1 MPQARRGEPG
11 EPTILPSGLPR
22 LRPGELEQLVL
33 NVLRE
38 QPLPNHVGISGWTP
52 QRVAIYLPGRSTGA
66 IGNALNKLTK
76 TRQVELIGE
85 QPMRFQPTPGTTAGR
100 GSASSDAATDAEVPP
115 DAAPDQ
121 PATDGG

>member
-1 MPQARRGEPG
+1 
-11 EPTILPSGLPR
+11 
-22 LRPGELEQLVL
+22 
-33 NVLRE
+33 VLRE

-85 QPMRFQPTPGTTAGR
+85 QPMRYQPTPGTTAEPD
-100 GSASSDAATDAEVPP
+100 SASTQAGPHPEEPAE
-115 DAAPDQ
+115 AAPDQ
-121 PATDGG
+121 PPNHGG